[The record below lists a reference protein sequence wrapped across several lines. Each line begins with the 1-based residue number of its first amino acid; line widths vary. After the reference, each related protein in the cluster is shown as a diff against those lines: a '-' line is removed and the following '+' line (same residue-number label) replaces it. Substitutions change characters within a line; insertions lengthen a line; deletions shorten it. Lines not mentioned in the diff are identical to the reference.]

1 MVRRTVIALVIA
13 ATLAGRSA
21 AIAQTPSPA
30 APQMPAWDADFSL
43 GMISNSGRDEGD
55 DHEHSSV
62 HAEAR
67 VDFGHYW
74 TQHLKTEVGLAFL
87 NRWENYSYETVP
99 IPSGRGGN
107 YVFTNNSLRMVA
119 VTPTFTYQFFENQ
132 FAHPYVSAAAR
143 VSLFDIHSSRYAQT
157 VTQNGVTS
165 TVPAL
170 ERASSK
176 VIVRPV
182 VAAGFKSY
190 LSEHAFV
197 RTEGSTMFGPD
208 GSPYLALR
216 LGVGFDF

>member
-55 DHEHSSV
+55 DQEHSSV

-87 NRWENYSYETVP
+87 NRWEDYSYETVP

-170 ERASSK
+170 DRTSSK

-197 RTEGSTMFGPD
+197 RTEGSTMFGSD
-208 GSPYLALR
+208 GSPHIALR
-216 LGVGFDF
+216 VGVGFDF